1 VGDIAQPRGEV
12 LNLLSRLRREVG
24 LTYVIIISP
33 GWVDTPQGR
42 GGVLQQMRLEG
53 FDDEREFRA
62 RIVEGI
68 PQKRFIQPSEIG
80 AVAAFLC
87 RDEAFAITMQDLT
100 VSAGTL
106 W

>member
-1 VGDIAQPRGEV
+1 MQI
-12 LNLLSRLRREVG
+12 
-24 LTYVIIISP
+24 
-33 GWVDTPQGR
+33 
-42 GGVLQQMRLEG
+42 EG
-53 FDDEREFRA
+53 FDDEPTFRA

-87 RDEAFAITMQDLT
+87 RDEAFALTMQDVT